1 MTPEAFA
8 RWQQHLNKFRLR
20 DSLVC
25 DLFLEDPTV
34 YIGGKVDLEKT
45 TPDADEHC
53 FDPAEDKFQM
63 DWSLPMK
70 PDYMVSFADAVITW
84 FENRVALGNPDRA
97 SRCRPD
103 QNTWISIRNSVF
115 LGPDV
120 RVLERTSGPRSMAH
134 RVGGLPEWRD
144 EWVH

>member
-1 MTPEAFA
+1 M
-8 RWQQHLNKFRLR
+8 NKFRLQN
-20 DSLVC
+20 SLVC
-25 DLFLEDPTV
+25 DQFLEDPTV

-70 PDYMVSFADAVITW
+70 PEYMVSFAEAVITW

-103 QNTWISIRNSVF
+103 QN
-115 LGPDV
+115 
-120 RVLERTSGPRSMAH
+120 M
-134 RVGGLPEWRD
+134 
-144 EWVH
+144 